1 METTGQNATKLTLYI
16 AGPMRGYPENNH
28 PAFLRAEKKLET
40 RKIYKTIINP
50 AKIDQL
56 RDNEIDIYN
65 LSKED
70 MNQILTE
77 DFILLMSCDSIYML
91 RGWENSPG
99 ARAEHAIATA
109 FKMYIEYEN

>member
-1 METTGQNATKLTLYI
+1 METTGQSATKLTLYI

-28 PAFLRAEKKLET
+28 PEFLKAESELEK
-40 RKIYKTIINP
+40 RKIYQTIINP

-56 RDNEIDIYN
+56 RDDEIDIYN

-77 DFILLMSCDSIYML
+77 DFILLMSLALS
-91 RGWENSPG
+91 
-99 ARAEHAIATA
+99 
-109 FKMYIEYEN
+109 

>member
-1 METTGQNATKLTLYI
+1 METTGQSATKLTLYI

-28 PAFLRAEKKLET
+28 PAFLKAESELEK
-40 RKIYKTIINP
+40 RKICQTIINP

-56 RDNEIDIYN
+56 RDAEIDIYN

-109 FKMYIEYEN
+109 FRMYIEYQ

>member
-1 METTGQNATKLTLYI
+1 METTGKSATKLTLYI
-16 AGPMRGYPENNH
+16 AGPEDTQNN
-28 PAFLRAEKKLET
+28 FTISKAESELEK
-40 RKIYKTIINP
+40 RKIYQTIINP

-56 RDNEIDIYN
+56 RDDEVDIYN

-91 RGWENSPG
+91 RGWENGRVLELNTQSLT
-99 ARAEHAIATA
+99 R
-109 FKMYIEYEN
+109 MYIEYQ

>member
-1 METTGQNATKLTLYI
+1 METTGQSATKLTLYI

-28 PAFLRAEKKLET
+28 PAFLKAESELEK
-40 RKIYKTIINP
+40 RKIYQTIINP

-56 RDNEIDIYN
+56 RDAEIDIYN

-77 DFILLMSCDSIYML
+77 DFILLMPCDSIYML

-109 FKMYIEYEN
+109 FRMYIEYQ